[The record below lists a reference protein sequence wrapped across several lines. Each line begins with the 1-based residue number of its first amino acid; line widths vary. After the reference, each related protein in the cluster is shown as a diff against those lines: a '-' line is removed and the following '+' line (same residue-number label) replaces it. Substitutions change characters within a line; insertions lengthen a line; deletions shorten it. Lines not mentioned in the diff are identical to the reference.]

1 MRTVRVHGR
10 QRVFSAGLVRAR
22 RGMQAAQQS
31 ARRWRLEAGRKL
43 RRCSIQVV
51 PQQLAA
57 LRAWSSTKLS
67 GRKTSLFL
75 EASRKTFKATCEV
88 AASRWCRSSSQPCG
102 RAYNQHKKIADRKA
116 GSSVAAA
123 ARSPAQ
129 VDRWL

>member
-22 RGMQAAQQS
+22 CGMQAAQQS
-31 ARRWRLEAGRKL
+31 ARRWRLEAGSKL

-57 LRAWSSTKLS
+57 LRAWSSAKLS
-67 GRKTSLFL
+67 GRQTCRGKLL
-75 EASRKTFKATCEV
+75 EKPFKATCEV

-102 RAYNQHKKIADRKA
+102 RAYNKHKKSLIGKQFQM
-116 GSSVAAA
+116 SLQQLAALH
-123 ARSPAQ
+123 R
-129 VDRWL
+129 